1 MYFKVT
7 SQYVL
12 REFNVL
18 VNILKILI
26 QVVDFFENVSEIQQ
40 LVLYSLQKTDWYLIL
55 HYISRPIYEL
65 QFRKICQIQKQ

>member
-1 MYFKVT
+1 MYFKIT

-40 LVLYSLQKTDWYLIL
+40 LVRYSLQKN
-55 HYISRPIYEL
+55 
-65 QFRKICQIQKQ
+65 